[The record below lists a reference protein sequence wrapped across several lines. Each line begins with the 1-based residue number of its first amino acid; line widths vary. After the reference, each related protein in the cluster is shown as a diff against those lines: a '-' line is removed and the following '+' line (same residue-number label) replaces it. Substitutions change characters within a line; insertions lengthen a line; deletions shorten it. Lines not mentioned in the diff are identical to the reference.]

1 MISIQRRLLAW
12 LMGALVVGA
21 ALLTLTTYWLALDET
36 NEEFDEE
43 LKQVALTV
51 LNHADIVARPV
62 PHRPSP
68 ADLEGYVFFTQV
80 WTLEGERLST
90 SNPEVQIP
98 FVAEEGYRTI
108 ETPGGR
114 WRVYTDRSEK
124 HLIQAAQ
131 LQRIRAKF
139 AAEIAFKA
147 LLPIVLGAP
156 LLAALLGIALRR
168 GLAPLSRATHDIRD
182 RSASSLASID
192 SKEMPDELRPLV
204 DAINAL
210 LQRLQAALE
219 AQKRL
224 VADAAH
230 ELRTPLTALR
240 LEVEALVRAPDDA
253 SRQAAAAD
261 TLMDLQRAS
270 RVVEQLLRLSRAG
283 PETELQREPVDL
295 GVLAQRAVVLF
306 SPLASARG
314 IDLGADVAPR
324 PAGDFVIDGDP
335 GQLGV
340 MLENL
345 VDNALR
351 YTPAGGRVDV
361 QVRID
366 AATNDV
372 VLSVID
378 SGPGMPSEERERAF
392 ARFYRGSS
400 ARRSDVAGSGLGLAI
415 VKATA
420 EGHEAQV
427 VLNEG
432 LGLAPGAPGL
442 SATVS
447 FPRRTA

>member
-1 MISIQRRLLAW
+1 
-12 LMGALVVGA
+12 
-21 ALLTLTTYWLALDET
+21 
-36 NEEFDEE
+36 
-43 LKQVALTV
+43 
-51 LNHADIVARPV
+51 
-62 PHRPSP
+62 
-68 ADLEGYVFFTQV
+68 
-80 WTLEGERLST
+80 
-90 SNPEVQIP
+90 
-98 FVAEEGYRTI
+98 
-108 ETPGGR
+108 
-114 WRVYTDRSEK
+114 
-124 HLIQAAQ
+124 
-131 LQRIRAKF
+131 
-139 AAEIAFKA
+139 
-147 LLPIVLGAP
+147 
-156 LLAALLGIALRR
+156 LLGIALRR

-192 SKEMPDELRPLV
+192 SKEMPDELRPLG

-210 LQRLQAALE
+210 LQRLHAALE

-253 SRQAAAAD
+253 SRRAAAGD
-261 TLMDLQRAS
+261 TLKDLQRAS

-283 PETELQREPVDL
+283 PEAELQREPVDL
-295 GVLAQRAVVLF
+295 GVLAQRTVVLF

-314 IDLGADVAPR
+314 IDLGADVEPR

-366 AATNDV
+366 PATNDA

-400 ARRSDVAGSGLGLAI
+400 ARRGDVAGSGLGLAI

-442 SATVS
+442 SATIS
-447 FPRRTA
+447 FPRRSA

>member
-12 LMGALVVGA
+12 LMGALLVGA
-21 ALLTLTTYWLALDET
+21 AMLTLTTYLLALDET

-51 LNHADIVARPV
+51 LSHADIVARPV
-62 PHRPSP
+62 PYRPSP

-80 WTLEGERLST
+80 WTLAGERLST

-98 FVAEEGYRTI
+98 FVADEGYRTI
-108 ETPGGR
+108 DTPAGR

-131 LQRIRAKF
+131 LLRIRAKF

-147 LLPIVLGAP
+147 LLPIVLAAP
-156 LLAALLGIALRR
+156 LLAGLLGIALRR
-168 GLAPLSRATHDIRD
+168 GLAPLTRATHDIRD

-192 SKEMPDELRPLV
+192 SQRLPSELRPLV

-210 LQRLQAALE
+210 LQRLDAALDS
-219 AQKRL
+219 QKRL

-240 LEVEALVRAPDDA
+240 LEVEALVRAPDEA
-253 SRQAAAAD
+253 SRRAAAGD
-261 TLMDLQRAS
+261 TLKDLQRAT

-283 PETELQREPVDL
+283 PDAELQREPVDL
-295 GVLAQRAVVLF
+295 GLLAQRAVVLL

-314 IDLGADVAPR
+314 IDLGADVPAR
-324 PAGDFVIDGDP
+324 PAGDFAIEGDP
-335 GQLGV
+335 GQLAV

-366 AATNDV
+366 PAANEV

-378 SGPGMPSEERERAF
+378 SGPGMPPEERERAF

-400 ARRSDVAGSGLGLAI
+400 ARRGEVAGSGLGLAI

-420 EGHEAQV
+420 EGHGARV
-427 VLNEG
+427 VLGEG
-432 LGLAPGAPGL
+432 LGLASGSPGL
-442 SATVS
+442 SATVW
-447 FPRRTA
+447 FRRAAA